1 MKPRFV
7 VAAILTGALA
17 LASTATAQTR
27 DHGYVIGIGGS
38 TTTVVTSPFFGG
50 AVGLNVTRDLLVTGE
65 VGRMQ
70 NLYADF
76 TRDDLRALEQGF
88 TEQGLPFTANFEMS
102 TVYAMGGVRWV
113 VPTSY
118 TARPYLNASVGIA
131 RLDPKPGFIASG
143 VDITSI
149 AMQDPTFKTAFEKQ
163 NRPLASFG
171 GGVSVPIAK
180 HFTADVGYRY
190 SRIFLDTNYL
200 QDVASPHSHKGFDVH
215 RVYAGAGFAF

>member
-7 VAAILTGALA
+7 LTAALAFALA
-17 LASTATAQTR
+17 LASTVAAQTR

-76 TRDDLRALEQGF
+76 TRDDLRALEQAFAEEGI
-88 TEQGLPFTANFEMS
+88 PFNANFEMS
-102 TVYAMGGVRWV
+102 SVYAMGGVRWV
-113 VPTSY
+113 VPTNY
-118 TARPYLNASVGIA
+118 TARPYLTASAGIA
-131 RLDPKPGFIASG
+131 RLNPKPGFALAGI
-143 VDITSI
+143 DITSLV
-149 AMQDPTFKTAFEKQ
+149 MQEPDLKTVFEKQ

-171 GGVSVPIAK
+171 GGVSVPFAK

-190 SRIFLDTNYL
+190 SRIFLDTSYL
-200 QDVASPHSHKGFDVH
+200 QAGSSPHSHKGFDVQ
-215 RVYAGAGFAF
+215 RVYAGAGFTF